1 MKNWLMALATVAL
14 VGCGDMPANTAHQA
28 PPWTESREL
37 VVLVQNGPT
46 TFYVDAEGHYAGL
59 EYDLVTRFAS
69 ENGLKVRFVVE
80 PNYAKLFERLQRNEA
95 HLAVGVHQTTDESG
109 IRFGPTYQSVRPV
122 LVYRNDRSEQSAIN
136 AIMSGAAT
144 VETMPQYVQGLDQ
157 LKTKSP
163 SLTWR
168 VAEAG
173 DSEELVEA
181 VAQRKIDYAIV
192 GSQVAELAQ
201 KYYPQVAISEKSG
214 DPQQLAWAMRDDDG
228 ELQTKLTQFFAEV
241 RADKSLA
248 KLTDRYYGHVD
259 RIAPPD
265 SVAFLSKRTSVLPK
279 YQNWFKKAEAET
291 EIDWRL
297 LAALAYQESHW
308 DPNAVSP
315 FGVRGLMMLT
325 TDTAQRM
332 GVDRL
337 NPQQSILG
345 GARYLALLRD
355 GLDDAVAEPDR
366 TWLALAAYNV
376 GLGHLLDARELARR
390 QGKNPDSWADVK
402 TTLPLLR
409 DPKYY
414 NTVRF
419 GYARGGE
426 PVAYVET
433 LRSFYDILVRFE
445 APATP
450 AEPRLAAN
458 VEVQNPANRIL
469 QINNRVARAKT
480 KPVMTAAL

>member
-1 MKNWLMALATVAL
+1 M
-14 VGCGDMPANTAHQA
+14 
-28 PPWTESREL
+28 

-80 PNYAKLFERLQRNEA
+80 PNYAKLFERLQRHEA
-95 HLAVGVHQTTDESG
+95 HLAVGVHATKDEQG
-109 IRFGPTYQSVRPV
+109 IRFGPAYQSVRPV
-122 LVYRNDRSEQSAIN
+122 LVYRNDRSEQRALDAVRTGSATI
-136 AIMSGAAT
+136 
-144 VETMPQYVQGLDQ
+144 ETMPQYVQGLNQ
-157 LKTKSP
+157 LKLEFP

-168 VAEAG
+168 IAEAG
-173 DSEELVEA
+173 DGEELVEA

-192 GSQVAELAQ
+192 DSQVAGLAQ
-201 KYYPQVAISEKSG
+201 KYYPQVAISSKNGE
-214 DPQQLAWAMRDDDG
+214 PQQLAWAMQDG
-228 ELQTKLTQFFAEV
+228 DSDLQAKLTQFFGEIKT
-241 RADKSLA
+241 DKSLA
-248 KLTDRYYGHVD
+248 KLIDRYYGHVN
-259 RIAPPD
+259 RVGSPD
-265 SVAFLSKRTSVLPK
+265 AVAFLNKRTSVLPRYEK
-279 YQNWFKKAEAET
+279 WFKKAEAET
-291 EIDWRL
+291 QIDWRL
-297 LAALAYQESHW
+297 LAAVGYQESHW
-308 DPNAVSP
+308 DPAAVSA

-325 TDTAQRM
+325 QDTAQRM

-337 NPQQSILG
+337 DPLQSILG

-355 GLDDAVAEPDR
+355 GLPDEVAEPDR

-445 APATP
+445 APAVTP
-450 AEPRLAAN
+450 AAPLLAEN
-458 VEVQNPANRIL
+458 VEVQNPANRVL
-469 QINNRVARAKT
+469 QISNRVAKAKT
-480 KPVMTAAL
+480 KKPVMTAAL

>member
-1 MKNWLMALATVAL
+1 MKNWLIALATVAL
-14 VGCGDMPANTAHQA
+14 VGCGDMPANTAPQA
-28 PPWTESREL
+28 ASWTESREL

-95 HLAVGVHQTTDESG
+95 HLAVGVHESKDEQG
-109 IRFGPTYQSVRPV
+109 IRFGPVYQSVRPV
-122 LVYRNDRSEQSAIN
+122 LVYRNDRTEQAALN
-136 AIMSGAAT
+136 AIHDGAMI
-144 VETMPQYVQGLDQ
+144 ETMPQYVHALTQF
-157 LKTKSP
+157 KVKAP
-163 SLTWR
+163 SLAWK
-168 VAEAG
+168 VVEAG
-173 DSEELVEA
+173 DSEELIEA

-214 DPQQLAWAMRDDDG
+214 DPQQLAWAMQDG
-228 ELQTKLTQFFAEV
+228 DTELQTKLAQFFTEINT
-241 RADKSLA
+241 DKSLA
-248 KLTDRYYGHVD
+248 KLIDRYYGHVD

-265 SVAFLSKRTSVLPK
+265 SVAFLKKRGSTLPRYEK
-279 YQNWFKKAEAET
+279 WFKKAGAET
-291 EIDWRL
+291 SIDWRL
-297 LAALAYQESHW
+297 LAALSYQESHW
-308 DPNAVSP
+308 DPEAVSA

-325 TDTAQRM
+325 NDTAQRM
-332 GVDRL
+332 GVNRL
-337 NPQQSILG
+337 DPLQSIQG
-345 GARYLALLRD
+345 GARYLAMLRD
-355 GLDDAVAEPDR
+355 GLPDDIPEPDR
-366 TWLALAAYNV
+366 TWLAMAAYNV

-390 QGKNPDSWADVK
+390 QGKNPDSWADIK

-445 APATP
+445 EPQMQ

-458 VEVQNPANRIL
+458 VQVQNPANRVL
-469 QINNRVARAKT
+469 QINNRVQPSKS

>member
-1 MKNWLMALATVAL
+1 
-14 VGCGDMPANTAHQA
+14 MPANTAPQA
-28 PPWTESREL
+28 ASWIESREL

-95 HLAVGVHQTTDESG
+95 HLAVGVHESNGEQG
-109 IRFGPTYQSVRPV
+109 IGFGPAYQSVRPV
-122 LVYRNDRSEQSAIN
+122 LVYRNKQTEQAALNAIN
-136 AIMSGAAT
+136 GGAAIS
-144 VETMPQYVQGLDQ
+144 TMPQYVNVLNQ
-157 LKTKSP
+157 LKVKSP
-163 SLTWR
+163 SLTWN
-168 VAEAG
+168 VVEAG

-181 VAQRKIDYAIV
+181 VAQGKIDYAVI

-214 DPQQLAWAMRDDDG
+214 APQQLAWAMQDG
-228 ELQTKLTQFFAEV
+228 DTELQAKLKQFFGEIN
-241 RADKSLA
+241 ADKSLA
-248 KLTDRYYGHVD
+248 KLLDRYYGHVD

-265 SVAFLSKRTSVLPK
+265 SVAFLNKRNSVLPR
-279 YQNWFKKAEAET
+279 YEQWFKKAAAET
-291 EIDWRL
+291 NLDWRL
-297 LAALAYQESHW
+297 LAALSYQESHW

-337 NPQQSILG
+337 NPVQSIQG
-345 GARYLALLRD
+345 GARYLAMLRD
-355 GLDDAVAEPDR
+355 GLPDDIPEPDR
-366 TWLALAAYNV
+366 TWLAMAAYNV

-390 QGKNPDSWADVK
+390 QNKNPDSWADIK

-445 APATP
+445 EPAQL

-458 VEVQNPANRIL
+458 VEVQNPANRVL
-469 QINNRVARAKT
+469 QINNRVVSAKPAKA